1 MRRSAVLTVLLLL
14 LPIALA
20 SSPYHGRTVNQPAI
34 QEFSLIDQSGS
45 PFDFSD
51 LSEEIVVVSFIFT
64 TCPDI
69 CPVTTQKLVQV
80 QSGLGPG
87 IAGKVAFLSIT
98 VDPNRDTPEALMRY
112 MDIHGAD
119 WPHLTNA
126 TDGGSDLKA
135 VWDAFGIVRS
145 IAAPSKAMRIMG
157 RR

>member
-34 QEFSLIDQSGS
+34 QEFNLIDQSGS

-80 QSGLGPG
+80 QSGLGPE
-87 IAGKVAFLSIT
+87 IAGEVAFLSIT
-98 VDPNRDTPEALMRY
+98 VDPN
-112 MDIHGAD
+112 
-119 WPHLTNA
+119 A
-126 TDGGSDLKA
+126 TRLK
-135 VWDAFGIVRS
+135 
-145 IAAPSKAMRIMG
+145 P
-157 RR
+157 